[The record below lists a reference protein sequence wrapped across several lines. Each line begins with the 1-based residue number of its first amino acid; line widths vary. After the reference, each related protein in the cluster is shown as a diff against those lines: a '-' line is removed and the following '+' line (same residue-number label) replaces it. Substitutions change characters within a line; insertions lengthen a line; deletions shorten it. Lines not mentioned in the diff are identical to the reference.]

1 MVSTVLQRVMLMDEI
16 STGLDSATTYT
27 VTEFLRSTT
36 HYLHLTT
43 LVSLLQPPPEV
54 FNLFDDVI
62 LLSDGQA
69 TDPFTF
75 YVIWLA
81 ETFAQL
87 QFELKC
93 SMHLHVVSVMANAE
107 SGTILLVKGC
117 RQSAV
122 LPKAAARCMYLV
134 ICITLTTA

>member
-1 MVSTVLQRVMLMDEI
+1 MLFTVLQRVMLMDEI

-62 LLSDGQA
+62 LLSDGQV
-69 TDPFTF
+69 TDPFAFHVT
-75 YVIWLA
+75 WLA
-81 ETFAQL
+81 EAFA
-87 QFELKC
+87 K
-93 SMHLHVVSVMANAE
+93 LHS
-107 SGTILLVKGC
+107 
-117 RQSAV
+117 
-122 LPKAAARCMYLV
+122 
-134 ICITLTTA
+134 